1 LSPEEEDDR
10 RLVDRVIRQR
20 DERAFGALYDRH
32 TTYLYRLAL
41 RLTGGDELEAND
53 LVHDAWVR
61 ATERLST
68 FQWKAQLRT
77 WLAGFVINAARERR
91 RAEPD
96 DVPLDAVIVADS
108 EPPLAGGF
116 DRVDLERAL
125 SALAPGFRQVLVLHD
140 VEGYTHEEIGRLL
153 GIEPGTSKSQLSRA
167 RAAMRRLLGEATARS
182 TRD

>member
-1 LSPEEEDDR
+1 LSPEEDDDR
-10 RLVDRVIRQR
+10 QLVERVITRR

-41 RLTGGDELEAND
+41 RLTAGDELEAND

-61 ATERLST
+61 AAQRLAT
-68 FQWKAQLRT
+68 FQWKSQLRT
-77 WLAGFVINAARERR
+77 WLAGFVINVARERA
-91 RAEPD
+91 RASPD
-96 DVPLDAVIVADS
+96 DIQIDVGIAES
-108 EPPLAGGF
+108 ETSVGAF
-116 DRVDLERAL
+116 ERVDLERAL

-140 VEGYTHEEIGRLL
+140 VEGYTHEEIGQLL

-167 RAAMRRLLGEATARS
+167 RAAMRRLLGDATTRS